1 MSAKRIW
8 TFACLLL
15 IAALFVPAQAA
26 GDVPNAIDSGV
37 WHGGHCQGIAVDR
50 ENGFI
55 YYSFTTE
62 LVKTDL
68 QGKSDRQRDRSARTS
83 RLHRF
88 LRSRR
93 QALWFA

>member
-55 YYSFTTE
+55 YYSFTT
-62 LVKTDL
+62 
-68 QGKSDRQRDRSARTS
+68 GS
-83 RLHRF
+83 
-88 LRSRR
+88 
-93 QALWFA
+93 W